1 MYKWDIFERYQ
12 NSFSIIIMDI
22 DDFKEVNDTYGH
34 DCGDYILKQIAALL
48 KKNIRKQDVV
58 ARWGGEEFLFL
69 LPDTEIEGAF
79 NLAKKLNRVIN
90 ERVYKYKNN
99 KIEISITM
107 GISEYNKKIPF
118 YECVIKAD
126 KAMYKGKKG

>member
-1 MYKWDIFERYQ
+1 
-12 NSFSIIIMDI
+12 MDI